1 MENIFDITTTDFSLY
16 NAFCKQTRRT
26 FWTFLHHLA
35 QEEYIYST
43 HLTDFGPYKDSDPMD
58 YYVFSTGSEIVLL
71 FLENYTLKQEKID
84 KENGTFFG
92 LRLDDLVPVID
103 ATRFIKRRTDVVA
116 PEAKVQSILLSDR
129 ECFDDLMECMSD
141 IEFPFHV
148 IDNLRTLNKR
158 SIEVNEQYGEKGKS
172 VIDAILHCD
181 CIPPEEDKLTVK
193 KCFEEDDYDG
203 NDDDDDDDDYEEE
216 DDEEETQD
224 YEEDS
229 FDKDLDDFIKRMDER
244 SPYCGNTPSEENDY
258 DNDSEE
264 ENNEDDNEDSE
275 DDDEYD
281 FDKALQDF
289 LESSAEEDRRERNSP
304 FSISHSQIDQNE
316 NAKVNV
322 EILRLNQEPQLA
334 LLNLVGCDEIKRR
347 MDELLSL
354 GIYNNLMRKHFP
366 DSKQHDISLH
376 SIFYGRPGT
385 GKTTVCKIYGALLH
399 QAGVLSSGHVVVC
412 DRGTFIG
419 PLWGDEERA
428 LQKVLEIAK
437 GGVLMIDEAYLLG
450 GKSDRDPGRLVIQ
463 LLMNIL
469 ADESQRDIA
478 VVLCGYKEP
487 MKQLLA
493 VNPGLDSRFPNK
505 FEFPDFSVEDL
516 LRITLRRIDEYNYE
530 FTDQAWD
537 KYCDILRKAYQ
548 QRDPDTWGNAR
559 FVANQLDRIYIQ
571 HAARCV
577 HHIPKDISQMRTI
590 TADDIQPI
598 EVPKPKMRI
607 GF

>member
-1 MENIFDITTTDFSLY
+1 MENIFDLTTTDFSLY

-26 FWTFLHHLA
+26 FWTFLHTLA
-35 QEEYIYST
+35 QQEDIYST
-43 HLTDFGPYKDSDPMD
+43 YLADFGPYKDSPVD
-58 YYVFSTGSEIVLL
+58 YYVFSTGKEIVLL
-71 FLENYTLKQEKID
+71 FVEKYTLKQEKID
-84 KENGTFFG
+84 KAKGTFCSSCV
-92 LRLDDLVPVID
+92 DDLVPIID
-103 ATRFIKRRTDVVA
+103 VTRFVKRRVDVVA
-116 PEAKVQSILLSDR
+116 PGTKVQSIMLSDR
-129 ECFDDLMECMSD
+129 ECFDDLMEWMD
-141 IEFPFHV
+141 VEFPFHI

-158 SIEVNEQYGEKGKS
+158 HIEVNEQHGEEGKKLMDD
-172 VIDAILHCD
+172 VIHCD
-181 CIPPEEDKLTVK
+181 CILPEEDEITVR
-193 KCFEEDDYDG
+193 KCIEDGDDYDG
-203 NDDDDDDDDYEEE
+203 EDEEEDEDEDEEE
-216 DDEEETQD
+216 DDEEYSD
-224 YEEDS
+224 
-229 FDKDLDDFIKRMDER
+229 
-244 SPYCGNTPSEENDY
+244 
-258 DNDSEE
+258 EE
-264 ENNEDDNEDSE
+264 EQTPEE
-275 DDDEYD
+275 DDEYD

-316 NAKVNV
+316 NTHVNV

-334 LLNLVGCDEIKRR
+334 LLKLVGCDEIKRR

-412 DRGTFIG
+412 DRSTFIG

-469 ADESQRDIA
+469 ADESQRDLA

-516 LRITLRRIDEYNYE
+516 LRITLRRINEYNYE

-548 QRDPDTWGNAR
+548 QRDPETWGNAR

>member
-26 FWTFLHHLA
+26 FWTFLHTLA
-35 QEEYIYST
+35 QQEDIFST
-43 HLTDFGPYKDSDPMD
+43 HLTDFGPYKDTPVD
-58 YYVFSTGSEIVLL
+58 YYVFSTGKEIVLL
-71 FLENYTLKQEKID
+71 FVEKYTLKQEKID
-84 KENGTFFG
+84 KAKGTFCSSCV
-92 LRLDDLVPVID
+92 DDLVPIID
-103 ATRFIKRRTDVVA
+103 ATRFVKRRVDVVA
-116 PEAKVQSILLSDR
+116 PGTKVQSIMLSDR
-129 ECFDDLMECMSD
+129 ECFADLMEWMD
-141 IEFPFHV
+141 VEFPFRI

-158 SIEVNEQYGEKGKS
+158 SIEVNEQYGEEGKKLMYD
-172 VIDAILHCD
+172 VIHCD
-181 CIPPEEDKLTVK
+181 CILPEEDEITVR
-193 KCFEEDDYDG
+193 KCIEDGDDDDEEDDK
-203 NDDDDDDDDYEEE
+203 DDEEYYEEE
-216 DDEEETQD
+216 QTPEE
-224 YEEDS
+224 
-229 FDKDLDDFIKRMDER
+229 
-244 SPYCGNTPSEENDY
+244 
-258 DNDSEE
+258 
-264 ENNEDDNEDSE
+264 
-275 DDDEYD
+275 DDEYD

-289 LESSAEEDRRERNSP
+289 LERTAEDAKEERQSP

-354 GIYNNLMRKHFP
+354 GIYDNLMRKHFP

>member
-1 MENIFDITTTDFSLY
+1 M
-16 NAFCKQTRRT
+16 K
-26 FWTFLHHLA
+26 
-35 QEEYIYST
+35 
-43 HLTDFGPYKDSDPMD
+43 
-58 YYVFSTGSEIVLL
+58 
-71 FLENYTLKQEKID
+71 
-84 KENGTFFG
+84 
-92 LRLDDLVPVID
+92 
-103 ATRFIKRRTDVVA
+103 
-116 PEAKVQSILLSDR
+116 
-129 ECFDDLMECMSD
+129 
-141 IEFPFHV
+141 
-148 IDNLRTLNKR
+148 
-158 SIEVNEQYGEKGKS
+158 
-172 VIDAILHCD
+172 
-181 CIPPEEDKLTVK
+181 
-193 KCFEEDDYDG
+193 
-203 NDDDDDDDDYEEE
+203 
-216 DDEEETQD
+216 
-224 YEEDS
+224 
-229 FDKDLDDFIKRMDER
+229 
-244 SPYCGNTPSEENDY
+244 SPYVHSDENRNKTPKEGE
-258 DNDSEE
+258 
-264 ENNEDDNEDSE
+264 
-275 DDDEYD
+275 DDEYD

-316 NAKVNV
+316 NTHVNV

-334 LLNLVGCDEIKRR
+334 LLKLVGCDEIKRR

-469 ADESQRDIA
+469 ADESQRDLA

-537 KYCDILRKAYQ
+537 KYCDILKKAYQ

-598 EVPKPKMRI
+598 EVPKPKMKI

>member
-1 MENIFDITTTDFSLY
+1 MNNIFDITTTDFSLY

-26 FWTFLHHLA
+26 FWTFLHTLA
-35 QEEYIYST
+35 QQEDIYSI
-43 HLTDFGPYKDSDPMD
+43 HLTDFGPYKDSPVD
-58 YYVFSTGSEIVLL
+58 YYVFSTGKEIVLL
-71 FLENYTLKQEKID
+71 FVEKYTLKQEKID
-84 KENGTFFG
+84 KAKGTFCSSCV
-92 LRLDDLVPVID
+92 DDLVPIID
-103 ATRFIKRRTDVVA
+103 ATRFVKRRVDVVA
-116 PEAKVQSILLSDR
+116 PGTKVQSIMLSDR
-129 ECFDDLMECMSD
+129 ECFDDLMEWMD
-141 IEFPFHV
+141 VEFPFRI

-158 SIEVNEQYGEKGKS
+158 SIEVNEQYGEEGKKLMDD
-172 VIDAILHCD
+172 VIHCD
-181 CIPPEEDKLTVK
+181 RILPEEDEITVR
-193 KCFEEDDYDG
+193 KCIEDGDDYDG
-203 NDDDDDDDDYEEE
+203 
-216 DDEEETQD
+216 DDEEEQTP
-224 YEEDS
+224 EEDEEYN
-229 FDKDLDDFIKRMDER
+229 FDNELDEFIKRMDEC
-244 SPYCGNTPSEENDY
+244 SPYCGPTSSEENND

-264 ENNEDDNEDSE
+264 DSNEEEDE
-275 DDDEYD
+275 EYD
-281 FDKALQDF
+281 FGQALQDF
-289 LESSAEEDRRERNSP
+289 LERSAEEDRKERQSP
-304 FSISHSQIDQNE
+304 FSTSHSDIEMNE
-316 NAKVNV
+316 NTHVNV

-334 LLNLVGCDEIKRR
+334 LLKLVGCDEIKRR

-428 LQKVLEIAK
+428 LREVLEIAK

-537 KYCDILRKAYQ
+537 KYCDILKKAYQ

>member
-1 MENIFDITTTDFSLY
+1 MENIFDLTTTDFSLY

-26 FWTFLHHLA
+26 FWTFLHTLA
-35 QEEYIYST
+35 QQEDIYST
-43 HLTDFGPYKDSDPMD
+43 YLADFGPYKDSPVD
-58 YYVFSTGSEIVLL
+58 YYVFSTGKEIVLL
-71 FLENYTLKQEKID
+71 FVEKYTLKQEKID
-84 KENGTFFG
+84 KAKGTFCSSCV
-92 LRLDDLVPVID
+92 DDLVPIID
-103 ATRFIKRRTDVVA
+103 ATRFVKRRVDVVA
-116 PEAKVQSILLSDR
+116 PGTKVQSIMLSDR
-129 ECFDDLMECMSD
+129 ECFADLMEWMD
-141 IEFPFHV
+141 VEFPFRI

-158 SIEVNEQYGEKGKS
+158 SIEVNEQHGEEGKKLMDD
-172 VIDAILHCD
+172 VIHCD
-181 CIPPEEDKLTVK
+181 RILPEEDEITVR
-193 KCFEEDDYDG
+193 KCIEDGDDDDEEDDK
-203 NDDDDDDDDYEEE
+203 DDEEYYEEE
-216 DDEEETQD
+216 EQTPEE
-224 YEEDS
+224 
-229 FDKDLDDFIKRMDER
+229 
-244 SPYCGNTPSEENDY
+244 
-258 DNDSEE
+258 
-264 ENNEDDNEDSE
+264 
-275 DDDEYD
+275 DDEYD

-289 LESSAEEDRRERNSP
+289 LERTAEDAKEERQSP
-304 FSISHSQIDQNE
+304 FSISHSDIELNE
-316 NAKVNV
+316 NTHVNV

-548 QRDPDTWGNAR
+548 QRDPETWGNAR

-571 HAARCV
+571 HAARTRNRPHCRRNRRYV
-577 HHIPKDISQMRTI
+577 SRKGRCG
-590 TADDIQPI
+590 
-598 EVPKPKMRI
+598 R
-607 GF
+607 

>member
-26 FWTFLHHLA
+26 FWTFLHTLA
-35 QEEYIYST
+35 QQEDIYST
-43 HLTDFGPYKDSDPMD
+43 HLTDFGPYKDSPVD
-58 YYVFSTGSEIVLL
+58 YYVFSTGKEIVLL
-71 FLENYTLKQEKID
+71 FVEKYTLKQEKID
-84 KENGTFFG
+84 KAKGTFCSSCV
-92 LRLDDLVPVID
+92 DDLVPIID
-103 ATRFIKRRTDVVA
+103 VTRFVKRRVDVVA
-116 PEAKVQSILLSDR
+116 PGTKVQSIMLSDR
-129 ECFDDLMECMSD
+129 ECFDDLMEWMD
-141 IEFPFHV
+141 VEFPFHI

-158 SIEVNEQYGEKGKS
+158 HIEVNEQHGEKGKKLMDD
-172 VIDAILHCD
+172 VIHCD
-181 CIPPEEDKLTVK
+181 CILPEEDEITVR
-193 KCFEEDDYDG
+193 KCIEDGDDYDG
-203 NDDDDDDDDYEEE
+203 EDEDED
-216 DDEEETQD
+216 DDEED
-224 YEEDS
+224 
-229 FDKDLDDFIKRMDER
+229 
-244 SPYCGNTPSEENDY
+244 
-258 DNDSEE
+258 EE
-264 ENNEDDNEDSE
+264 EYSDEEE
-275 DDDEYD
+275 QTPEEDDEYD

-289 LESSAEEDRRERNSP
+289 LESSAEEDRRERSSP

-366 DSKQHDISLH
+366 ESKQHDISLH

-493 VNPGLDSRFPNK
+493 LNPGLDSRFPNK

-537 KYCDILRKAYQ
+537 KYCDILKKAYQ
-548 QRDPDTWGNAR
+548 QRDPETWGNAR

-598 EVPKPKMRI
+598 EVPKPKMKI

>member
-1 MENIFDITTTDFSLY
+1 MENIFDLTTTDFSLY

-26 FWTFLHHLA
+26 FWTFLHTLA
-35 QEEYIYST
+35 QQEDIYST
-43 HLTDFGPYKDSDPMD
+43 HLTDFGPYKDSPVD
-58 YYVFSTGSEIVLL
+58 YYVFSNGKEIVLL
-71 FLENYTLKQEKID
+71 FVEKYTLKQEKID
-84 KENGTFFG
+84 KAKGTFCSSCV
-92 LRLDDLVPVID
+92 DDLVPIID
-103 ATRFIKRRTDVVA
+103 VTRFVKRRVDVVA
-116 PEAKVQSILLSDR
+116 PGTKVQSIMLSDR
-129 ECFDDLMECMSD
+129 ECFDDLMEWMD
-141 IEFPFHV
+141 VEFPFRI

-158 SIEVNEQYGEKGKS
+158 SIEVNEQHGEKGKKLMDD
-172 VIDAILHCD
+172 VIHCD
-181 CIPPEEDKLTVK
+181 CILPEEDEITVR
-193 KCFEEDDYDG
+193 KCIEDGDDYDG
-203 NDDDDDDDDYEEE
+203 E
-216 DDEEETQD
+216 DDEEY
-224 YEEDS
+224 YE
-229 FDKDLDDFIKRMDER
+229 K
-244 SPYCGNTPSEENDY
+244 
-258 DNDSEE
+258 EE
-264 ENNEDDNEDSE
+264 EQTPEE
-275 DDDEYD
+275 DDEYD

-289 LESSAEEDRRERNSP
+289 LESSAEEDRRERSSP

-598 EVPKPKMRI
+598 EVPKPKMKI

>member
-26 FWTFLHHLA
+26 FWTFLHTLA
-35 QEEYIYST
+35 QQEDIFST
-43 HLTDFGPYKDSDPMD
+43 HLTDFGPYKDTPVD
-58 YYVFSTGSEIVLL
+58 YYVFSTGKEIVLL
-71 FLENYTLKQEKID
+71 FVEKYTLKQEKID
-84 KENGTFFG
+84 KAKGTFCSSCV
-92 LRLDDLVPVID
+92 DDLVPIID
-103 ATRFIKRRTDVVA
+103 ATRFVKRRVDVVA
-116 PEAKVQSILLSDR
+116 PGTKVQSIMLSDR
-129 ECFDDLMECMSD
+129 ECFADLMEWMD
-141 IEFPFHV
+141 VEFPFRI

-158 SIEVNEQYGEKGKS
+158 SIEVNEQHGEEGKKLMYD
-172 VIDAILHCD
+172 VIHCD
-181 CIPPEEDKLTVK
+181 CILPEEDEITVR
-193 KCFEEDDYDG
+193 KCIEDGDDDDEEDDK
-203 NDDDDDDDDYEEE
+203 DDEEYYEEE
-216 DDEEETQD
+216 EEQTP
-224 YEEDS
+224 EE
-229 FDKDLDDFIKRMDER
+229 
-244 SPYCGNTPSEENDY
+244 
-258 DNDSEE
+258 
-264 ENNEDDNEDSE
+264 
-275 DDDEYD
+275 DDEYD

-289 LESSAEEDRRERNSP
+289 LERTAEDAKEERQSP

-322 EILRLNQEPQLA
+322 EILHLNQEPQLA

>member
-26 FWTFLHHLA
+26 FWTFLHTLA
-35 QEEYIYST
+35 QQEDIFST
-43 HLTDFGPYKDSDPMD
+43 HLTDFGPYKDTPVD
-58 YYVFSTGSEIVLL
+58 YYVFSTGKEIVLL
-71 FLENYTLKQEKID
+71 FVEKYTLKQEKID
-84 KENGTFFG
+84 KAKGTFCSSCV
-92 LRLDDLVPVID
+92 DDLVPIID
-103 ATRFIKRRTDVVA
+103 ATRFVKRRVDVVA
-116 PEAKVQSILLSDR
+116 PGTKVQSIMLSDR
-129 ECFDDLMECMSD
+129 ECFADLMEWMD
-141 IEFPFHV
+141 VEFPFHI

-158 SIEVNEQYGEKGKS
+158 SIEVNEQYGEEGKKLMYD
-172 VIDAILHCD
+172 VIHCD
-181 CIPPEEDKLTVK
+181 CILPEEDEITVR
-193 KCFEEDDYDG
+193 KCIEDGDDDDEEDDK
-203 NDDDDDDDDYEEE
+203 DDEEYYEEE
-216 DDEEETQD
+216 EEQTP
-224 YEEDS
+224 EE
-229 FDKDLDDFIKRMDER
+229 
-244 SPYCGNTPSEENDY
+244 
-258 DNDSEE
+258 
-264 ENNEDDNEDSE
+264 
-275 DDDEYD
+275 DDEYD

-289 LESSAEEDRRERNSP
+289 LERTAEEDRKERQSP
-304 FSISHSQIDQNE
+304 FSTSHSDIELNE
-316 NAKVNV
+316 NTHVNV

>member
-1 MENIFDITTTDFSLY
+1 MENIFDITTTDICLY
-16 NAFCKQTRRT
+16 NAFCKQNRRT

-35 QEEYIYST
+35 QQEDIYST
-43 HLTDFGPYKDSDPMD
+43 HLTDFGPYKDSDPVD
-58 YYVFSTGSEIVLL
+58 YYVFSNGKEIVLL
-71 FLENYTLKQEKID
+71 FQEKYTLKQEKID
-84 KENGTFFG
+84 KAKGTFCSS
-92 LRLDDLVPVID
+92 RVDDLVPIID
-103 ATRFIKRRTDVVA
+103 ATRFVKRRVDVVA
-116 PEAKVQSILLSDR
+116 PGTKVQSIMLSDR
-129 ECFDDLMECMSD
+129 ECFADLMECMED
-141 IEFPFHV
+141 IEFPFHI

-158 SIEVNEQYGEKGKS
+158 TIEVNEQHGEKGKS
-172 VIDAILHCD
+172 LMDAVIHCD
-181 CIPPEEDKLTVK
+181 SILPEEDDITVK
-193 KCFEEDDYDG
+193 KCIEEG
-203 NDDDDDDDDYEEE
+203 
-216 DDEEETQD
+216 DDEEEEEEKEEEAQD
-224 YEEDS
+224 DKEDN
-229 FDKDLDDFIKRMDER
+229 FDNELDEFIKRMDEC
-244 SPYCGNTPSEENDY
+244 SPYCSPTSSEENND
-258 DNDSEE
+258 DNDEKE
-264 ENNEDDNEDSE
+264 ENEDE
-275 DDDEYD
+275 DDDDYD
-281 FDKALQDF
+281 FDQALQDF
-289 LESSAEEDRRERNSP
+289 LERSAEEDRKERQSP
-304 FSISHSQIDQNE
+304 FSTSHSDIEMNE
-316 NAKVNV
+316 NTHVNV

-334 LLNLVGCDEIKRR
+334 LLKLVGCDEIKRR

-428 LQKVLEIAK
+428 LRKVLEIAK

-469 ADESQRDIA
+469 ADENQRDLA

-530 FTDQAWD
+530 FTDQAWE
-537 KYCDILRKAYQ
+537 KYCDILKKAYQ

-598 EVPKPKMRI
+598 EVPKPRMRI

>member
-1 MENIFDITTTDFSLY
+1 MENIFDLTTTDFSLY

-26 FWTFLHHLA
+26 FWTFLHTLA
-35 QEEYIYST
+35 QQEDIYST
-43 HLTDFGPYKDSDPMD
+43 YLADFGPYKDSPVD
-58 YYVFSTGSEIVLL
+58 YYVFSTGKEIVLL
-71 FLENYTLKQEKID
+71 FVEKYTLKQEKID
-84 KENGTFFG
+84 KAKGTFCSSCV
-92 LRLDDLVPVID
+92 DDLVPIID
-103 ATRFIKRRTDVVA
+103 VTRFVKRRVDVVA
-116 PEAKVQSILLSDR
+116 PGTKVQSIMLSDR
-129 ECFDDLMECMSD
+129 ECFDDLMEWMD
-141 IEFPFHV
+141 VEFPFHI

-158 SIEVNEQYGEKGKS
+158 HIEVNEQHGEEGKKLMDD
-172 VIDAILHCD
+172 VIHCD
-181 CIPPEEDKLTVK
+181 CILPEEDEITVR
-193 KCFEEDDYDG
+193 KCIEDGDDYDG
-203 NDDDDDDDDYEEE
+203 EDEEEDEDEDEEE
-216 DDEEETQD
+216 DDEEYSD
-224 YEEDS
+224 
-229 FDKDLDDFIKRMDER
+229 
-244 SPYCGNTPSEENDY
+244 
-258 DNDSEE
+258 EE
-264 ENNEDDNEDSE
+264 EQTPEE
-275 DDDEYD
+275 DDEYD

-316 NAKVNV
+316 NTHVNV

-354 GIYNNLMRKHFP
+354 GIYINLMRKHFP

-412 DRGTFIG
+412 DRSTFIG

-469 ADESQRDIA
+469 ADESQRDLA

-516 LRITLRRIDEYNYE
+516 LRITLRRINEYNYE

>member
-1 MENIFDITTTDFSLY
+1 MENIFDLTTTDFSLY

-26 FWTFLHHLA
+26 FWTFLHTLA
-35 QEEYIYST
+35 QQEDIYST
-43 HLTDFGPYKDSDPMD
+43 YLADFGPYKDSPVD
-58 YYVFSTGSEIVLL
+58 YYVFSTGKEIVLL
-71 FLENYTLKQEKID
+71 FVEKYTLKQEKID
-84 KENGTFFG
+84 KAKGTFCSSCV
-92 LRLDDLVPVID
+92 DDLVPIID
-103 ATRFIKRRTDVVA
+103 ATRYVKRRVDVVA

-129 ECFDDLMECMSD
+129 ECFDDLMEWMD
-141 IEFPFHV
+141 VEFPFHI

-158 SIEVNEQYGEKGKS
+158 HIEVNEQHGEEGKKLMDD
-172 VIDAILHCD
+172 VIHCD
-181 CIPPEEDKLTVK
+181 CILPEEDEITVR
-193 KCFEEDDYDG
+193 KCIEDGDDYDG
-203 NDDDDDDDDYEEE
+203 DDEDDEDEEE
-216 DDEEETQD
+216 DDEEYSD
-224 YEEDS
+224 
-229 FDKDLDDFIKRMDER
+229 
-244 SPYCGNTPSEENDY
+244 
-258 DNDSEE
+258 EE
-264 ENNEDDNEDSE
+264 EQTPEE
-275 DDDEYD
+275 DDEYD
-281 FDKALQDF
+281 FGKALQDF

-316 NAKVNV
+316 NTHVNV

-412 DRGTFIG
+412 DRSTFIG

-469 ADESQRDIA
+469 ADENQRDLA

-516 LRITLRRIDEYNYE
+516 LRITLRRINEYNYE
-530 FTDQAWD
+530 FTDKAWD

-548 QRDPDTWGNAR
+548 MRDPETWGNAR
-559 FVANQLDRIYIQ
+559 FVANQLNRIYIQ

>member
-1 MENIFDITTTDFSLY
+1 MENIFDLTTTDFSLY

-26 FWTFLHHLA
+26 FWTFLHTLA
-35 QEEYIYST
+35 QQEDIYST
-43 HLTDFGPYKDSDPMD
+43 YLADFGPYKDSPVD
-58 YYVFSTGSEIVLL
+58 YYVFSTGKEIVLL
-71 FLENYTLKQEKID
+71 FVEKYTLKQEKID
-84 KENGTFFG
+84 KAKGTFCSSCV
-92 LRLDDLVPVID
+92 DDLVPIID
-103 ATRFIKRRTDVVA
+103 VTRFVKRRVDVVA
-116 PEAKVQSILLSDR
+116 PGTKVQSIMLSDR
-129 ECFDDLMECMSD
+129 ECFDDLMEWMD
-141 IEFPFHV
+141 VEFPFHI

-158 SIEVNEQYGEKGKS
+158 HIEVNEQHGEEGKKLMDD
-172 VIDAILHCD
+172 VIHCD
-181 CIPPEEDKLTVK
+181 CILPEEDEITVR
-193 KCFEEDDYDG
+193 KCIEDGDDYDYDG
-203 NDDDDDDDDYEEE
+203 E
-216 DDEEETQD
+216 DDEEY
-224 YEEDS
+224 YE
-229 FDKDLDDFIKRMDER
+229 K
-244 SPYCGNTPSEENDY
+244 
-258 DNDSEE
+258 EE
-264 ENNEDDNEDSE
+264 EQTPEE
-275 DDDEYD
+275 DDEYD

-289 LESSAEEDRRERNSP
+289 LESSAEEDRRERSSP

-316 NAKVNV
+316 NTHVNV

-412 DRGTFIG
+412 DRSTFIG

-598 EVPKPKMRI
+598 EVPKPKMKI

>member
-1 MENIFDITTTDFSLY
+1 MENIFDLTTTDFSLY

-26 FWTFLHHLA
+26 FWTFLHTLA
-35 QEEYIYST
+35 QQEDIYST
-43 HLTDFGPYKDSDPMD
+43 YLADFGPYKDSPVD
-58 YYVFSTGSEIVLL
+58 YYVFSTGKEIVLL
-71 FLENYTLKQEKID
+71 FVEKYTLKQEKID
-84 KENGTFFG
+84 KAKGTFCSSCV
-92 LRLDDLVPVID
+92 DDLVPIID
-103 ATRFIKRRTDVVA
+103 VTRFVKRRVDVVA
-116 PEAKVQSILLSDR
+116 PGTKVQSIMLSDR
-129 ECFDDLMECMSD
+129 ECFDDLMEWMD
-141 IEFPFHV
+141 VEFPFHI

-158 SIEVNEQYGEKGKS
+158 SIEVNEQHGEEGKKLMDD
-172 VIDAILHCD
+172 VIHCD
-181 CIPPEEDKLTVK
+181 CILPEEDEITVR
-193 KCFEEDDYDG
+193 KCIEDGDDYDG
-203 NDDDDDDDDYEEE
+203 E
-216 DDEEETQD
+216 DEEEQTP
-224 YEEDS
+224 EE
-229 FDKDLDDFIKRMDER
+229 
-244 SPYCGNTPSEENDY
+244 
-258 DNDSEE
+258 
-264 ENNEDDNEDSE
+264 
-275 DDDEYD
+275 DDEYD
-281 FDKALQDF
+281 FGKALQDF

-316 NAKVNV
+316 NTHVNV

-366 DSKQHDISLH
+366 ESKQHDISLH

-469 ADESQRDIA
+469 ADENQRDLA

-598 EVPKPKMRI
+598 EVPKPKMKI

>member
-26 FWTFLHHLA
+26 FWTFLHTLA
-35 QEEYIYST
+35 QQEDIYST
-43 HLTDFGPYKDSDPMD
+43 HLTDFGPYKDSPVD
-58 YYVFSTGSEIVLL
+58 YYVFSNGKEIVLL
-71 FLENYTLKQEKID
+71 FVEKYTLKQEKID
-84 KENGTFFG
+84 KAKGTFCSSCV
-92 LRLDDLVPVID
+92 DDLVPIID
-103 ATRFIKRRTDVVA
+103 ATRFVKRRVDVVA
-116 PEAKVQSILLSDR
+116 PGTKVQSIMLSDR
-129 ECFDDLMECMSD
+129 ECFDDLMEWMD
-141 IEFPFHV
+141 VEFPFRI

-158 SIEVNEQYGEKGKS
+158 SIEVNEQHGEKGKKLMDD
-172 VIDAILHCD
+172 VIHCD
-181 CIPPEEDKLTVK
+181 CILPEEDEITVR
-193 KCFEEDDYDG
+193 KCIDDGDDYDG
-203 NDDDDDDDDYEEE
+203 EDEDEE
-216 DDEEETQD
+216 DDEEYSD
-224 YEEDS
+224 
-229 FDKDLDDFIKRMDER
+229 
-244 SPYCGNTPSEENDY
+244 
-258 DNDSEE
+258 EE
-264 ENNEDDNEDSE
+264 EEQTPEE
-275 DDDEYD
+275 DDEYD
-281 FDKALQDF
+281 FGKALQDF

-316 NAKVNV
+316 NTHVNV

-334 LLNLVGCDEIKRR
+334 LLDLVGCDEIKRR

-493 VNPGLDSRFPNK
+493 VNPGLESRFPNK

-516 LRITLRRIDEYNYE
+516 LRITLRRINEYNYE

-598 EVPKPKMRI
+598 EVPKPKMKI

>member
-1 MENIFDITTTDFSLY
+1 MENIFDLTTTDFSLY

-26 FWTFLHHLA
+26 FWTFLHTLA
-35 QEEYIYST
+35 QQEDIYST
-43 HLTDFGPYKDSDPMD
+43 YLADFGPYKDSPVD
-58 YYVFSTGSEIVLL
+58 YYVFSTGKEIVLL
-71 FLENYTLKQEKID
+71 FVEKYTLKQEKID
-84 KENGTFFG
+84 KAKGTFCSSCV
-92 LRLDDLVPVID
+92 DDLVPIID
-103 ATRFIKRRTDVVA
+103 VTRFVKRRVDVVA
-116 PEAKVQSILLSDR
+116 PGTKVQSIMLSDR
-129 ECFDDLMECMSD
+129 ECFDDLMEWMD
-141 IEFPFHV
+141 VEFPFHI

-158 SIEVNEQYGEKGKS
+158 HIEVNEQHGEEGKKLMDD
-172 VIDAILHCD
+172 VIHCD
-181 CIPPEEDKLTVK
+181 CILPEEDEITVR
-193 KCFEEDDYDG
+193 KCIEDGDDYDG
-203 NDDDDDDDDYEEE
+203 EDEEE
-216 DDEEETQD
+216 DEDEEEED
-224 YEEDS
+224 EEYSD
-229 FDKDLDDFIKRMDER
+229 
-244 SPYCGNTPSEENDY
+244 
-258 DNDSEE
+258 EE
-264 ENNEDDNEDSE
+264 EQTPEE
-275 DDDEYD
+275 DDEYD
-281 FDKALQDF
+281 FGKALQDF

-316 NAKVNV
+316 NTHVNV

-412 DRGTFIG
+412 DRSTFIG

-450 GKSDRDPGRLVIQ
+450 GKSERDPGRLVIQ

-598 EVPKPKMRI
+598 EVPKPKMKI

>member
-1 MENIFDITTTDFSLY
+1 MENIFDITTTDICLY
-16 NAFCKQTRRT
+16 NAFCKQNRRT

-35 QEEYIYST
+35 QQEDIYST
-43 HLTDFGPYKDSDPMD
+43 HLTDFGPYKDSDPVD
-58 YYVFSTGSEIVLL
+58 YYVFSNGKEIVLL
-71 FLENYTLKQEKID
+71 FQEKYTLKQEKID
-84 KENGTFFG
+84 KAKGTFCSS
-92 LRLDDLVPVID
+92 RVDDLVPIID
-103 ATRFIKRRTDVVA
+103 ATRFVKRRVDVVA
-116 PEAKVQSILLSDR
+116 PGTKVQSIMLSDR
-129 ECFDDLMECMSD
+129 ECFADLMECMED
-141 IEFPFHV
+141 IEFPFHI

-158 SIEVNEQYGEKGKS
+158 TIEVNEQHGEKGKS
-172 VIDAILHCD
+172 LMDAVIHCD
-181 CIPPEEDKLTVK
+181 SILPEEDDITVK
-193 KCFEEDDYDG
+193 KCIEEG
-203 NDDDDDDDDYEEE
+203 
-216 DDEEETQD
+216 DDEEEEEEKEEEAQD
-224 YEEDS
+224 DKEDN
-229 FDKDLDDFIKRMDER
+229 FDNELDEFIKRMDEC
-244 SPYCGNTPSEENDY
+244 SPYCGPTSSEENND
-258 DNDSEE
+258 DNDEKEE
-264 ENNEDDNEDSE
+264 NEDD
-275 DDDEYD
+275 DDYD
-281 FDKALQDF
+281 FDQALQDF
-289 LESSAEEDRRERNSP
+289 LERSAEEDRKERQSP
-304 FSISHSQIDQNE
+304 FSTSHSDIEMNE
-316 NAKVNV
+316 NTHVNV

-334 LLNLVGCDEIKRR
+334 LLKLVGCDEIKRR

-428 LQKVLEIAK
+428 LRKVLEIAK

-469 ADESQRDIA
+469 ADESQRDLA

-530 FTDQAWD
+530 FTDQAWE
-537 KYCDILRKAYQ
+537 KYCDILKKAYQ

-598 EVPKPKMRI
+598 EVPKPRMRI

>member
-1 MENIFDITTTDFSLY
+1 MENIFDLTTTDFSLY

-26 FWTFLHHLA
+26 FWTFLHTLA
-35 QEEYIYST
+35 QQEDIYST
-43 HLTDFGPYKDSDPMD
+43 YLADFGPYKDSPVD
-58 YYVFSTGSEIVLL
+58 YYVFSTGKEIVLL
-71 FLENYTLKQEKID
+71 FVEKYTLKQEKID
-84 KENGTFFG
+84 KAKGTFCSSCV
-92 LRLDDLVPVID
+92 DDLVPIID
-103 ATRFIKRRTDVVA
+103 VTRFVKRRVDVVA
-116 PEAKVQSILLSDR
+116 PGTKVQSIMLSDR
-129 ECFDDLMECMSD
+129 ECFDDLMEWMD
-141 IEFPFHV
+141 VEFPFHI

-158 SIEVNEQYGEKGKS
+158 HIEVNEQHGEEGKKLMDD
-172 VIDAILHCD
+172 VIHCD
-181 CIPPEEDKLTVK
+181 CILPEEDEITVR
-193 KCFEEDDYDG
+193 KCIEDGDDYDG
-203 NDDDDDDDDYEEE
+203 EDEEEDEDEDEEE
-216 DDEEETQD
+216 DDEEYSD
-224 YEEDS
+224 
-229 FDKDLDDFIKRMDER
+229 
-244 SPYCGNTPSEENDY
+244 
-258 DNDSEE
+258 EE
-264 ENNEDDNEDSE
+264 EQTPEE
-275 DDDEYD
+275 DDEYD

-316 NAKVNV
+316 NTHVNV

-334 LLNLVGCDEIKRR
+334 LLKLVGCDEIKRR

-412 DRGTFIG
+412 DRSTFIG

-469 ADESQRDIA
+469 ADESQRDLA

-516 LRITLRRIDEYNYE
+516 LRITLRRINEYNYE

>member
-43 HLTDFGPYKDSDPMD
+43 HLADFGPYKDSPVD
-58 YYVFSTGSEIVLL
+58 YYVFSTGKEIVLL
-71 FLENYTLKQEKID
+71 FVEKYTLKQEKID
-84 KENGTFFG
+84 KAKGTFCSSCV
-92 LRLDDLVPVID
+92 DDLVPIID
-103 ATRFIKRRTDVVA
+103 VTRLVKRRVDVVA
-116 PEAKVQSILLSDR
+116 PGTKVQSIMLSDR
-129 ECFDDLMECMSD
+129 ECFADLMEWMD
-141 IEFPFHV
+141 VEFPFRI

-158 SIEVNEQYGEKGKS
+158 SIEVNEQHGEKGKKLMDD
-172 VIDAILHCD
+172 VIHCD
-181 CIPPEEDKLTVK
+181 CILPEEDEITVR
-193 KCFEEDDYDG
+193 KCIEDGDDYDG
-203 NDDDDDDDDYEEE
+203 EDEYEDEDEDEEE
-216 DDEEETQD
+216 DDEEYSD
-224 YEEDS
+224 
-229 FDKDLDDFIKRMDER
+229 
-244 SPYCGNTPSEENDY
+244 
-258 DNDSEE
+258 EE
-264 ENNEDDNEDSE
+264 EQTPE

-316 NAKVNV
+316 NTHVNV

-469 ADESQRDIA
+469 ADESQRDLA

-493 VNPGLDSRFPNK
+493 VNPGLESRFPNK

-516 LRITLRRIDEYNYE
+516 LRITLRRINEYNYE

-548 QRDPDTWGNAR
+548 QRDPETWGNAR

-598 EVPKPKMRI
+598 EVPKPKMKI

>member
-26 FWTFLHHLA
+26 FWTFLHTLA
-35 QEEYIYST
+35 QQEDIYSA
-43 HLTDFGPYKDSDPMD
+43 HLTDFGPYKDSPVD
-58 YYVFSTGSEIVLL
+58 YYVFSNGKEIVLL
-71 FLENYTLKQEKID
+71 FVEKYTLKQEKID
-84 KENGTFFG
+84 KAKGTFCSSCV
-92 LRLDDLVPVID
+92 DDLVPIID
-103 ATRFIKRRTDVVA
+103 VTRFVKRRVDVVA
-116 PEAKVQSILLSDR
+116 PGTKVQSIMLSDR
-129 ECFDDLMECMSD
+129 ECFDDLMEWMD
-141 IEFPFHV
+141 VEFPFRI

-158 SIEVNEQYGEKGKS
+158 HIEVNEQHGEEGKKLMDN
-172 VIDAILHCD
+172 VIHCD
-181 CIPPEEDKLTVK
+181 CILPEEDEITVR
-193 KCFEEDDYDG
+193 KCIEDG
-203 NDDDDDDDDYEEE
+203 E
-216 DDEEETQD
+216 DDEED
-224 YEEDS
+224 ED
-229 FDKDLDDFIKRMDER
+229 DDDE
-244 SPYCGNTPSEENDY
+244 D
-258 DNDSEE
+258 EE
-264 ENNEDDNEDSE
+264 EEEYYE
-275 DDDEYD
+275 KEEEQTPEEDDEYD

-316 NAKVNV
+316 NTHVNV

-334 LLNLVGCDEIKRR
+334 LLDLVGCDEIKRR

-366 DSKQHDISLH
+366 ESKQHDISLH

-478 VVLCGYKEP
+478 IVLCGYKEP

>member
-26 FWTFLHHLA
+26 FGTFLHTLA
-35 QEEYIYST
+35 QQEDIYST
-43 HLTDFGPYKDSDPMD
+43 HLTDFGPYKDTPVD
-58 YYVFSTGSEIVLL
+58 YYVFSTGKEIVLL
-71 FLENYTLKQEKID
+71 FVEKYTLKQEKID
-84 KENGTFFG
+84 KAKGTFCSSCV
-92 LRLDDLVPVID
+92 DDLVPIID
-103 ATRFIKRRTDVVA
+103 ATRFVKRRVDVVA
-116 PEAKVQSILLSDR
+116 PGTKVQSIMLSDR
-129 ECFDDLMECMSD
+129 ECFADLMECMED
-141 IEFPFHV
+141 IEFPFHI
-148 IDNLRTLNKR
+148 IDNLRTLSKR
-158 SIEVNEQYGEKGKS
+158 SIEVNEQHGEKGKS
-172 VIDAILHCD
+172 LMDAVIHCD
-181 CIPPEEDKLTVK
+181 CILPEEDENTVMK
-193 KCFEEDDYDG
+193 SF
-203 NDDDDDDDDYEEE
+203 DDDDDEEDDK
-216 DDEEETQD
+216 DDEEEEEEEKEEEAQD
-224 YEEDS
+224 DKEDN
-229 FDKDLDDFIKRMDER
+229 FDNELDEFIKRMDEC
-244 SPYCGNTPSEENDY
+244 SPYCGPTSSEENND
-258 DNDSEE
+258 DNDEKEE
-264 ENNEDDNEDSE
+264 NEDDD
-275 DDDEYD
+275 YD
-281 FDKALQDF
+281 FDQALQDF
-289 LESSAEEDRRERNSP
+289 LERSAEEDRKERQSP
-304 FSISHSQIDQNE
+304 FSTSHSDIEMNE
-316 NAKVNV
+316 NTHVNV

-334 LLNLVGCDEIKRR
+334 LLKLVGCDEIKRR

-428 LQKVLEIAK
+428 LRKVLEIAK
-437 GGVLMIDEAYLLG
+437 GGVLMIDEAYLLN
-450 GKSDRDPGRLVIQ
+450 GKNERDPGKLVIQ

-530 FTDQAWD
+530 FTDQAWE
-537 KYCDILRKAYQ
+537 KYCDILKKAYQ

-577 HHIPKDISQMRTI
+577 HHIPKDISEMRTI
-590 TADDIQPI
+590 TADDIMPI
-598 EVPKPKMRI
+598 EVPKPKMKI

>member
-43 HLTDFGPYKDSDPMD
+43 YLTDFGPYKDSPVD
-58 YYVFSTGSEIVLL
+58 YYVFSTGKEIVLL
-71 FLENYTLKQEKID
+71 FVEKYTLKQEKID
-84 KENGTFFG
+84 KAKGTFCSSCV
-92 LRLDDLVPVID
+92 DDLVPIID
-103 ATRFIKRRTDVVA
+103 VTRFVKRRVDVVA
-116 PEAKVQSILLSDR
+116 PGTKVQSIMLSDR
-129 ECFDDLMECMSD
+129 ECFDDLMEWMD
-141 IEFPFHV
+141 VEFPFHI

-158 SIEVNEQYGEKGKS
+158 HIEVNEQHGEEGKKLMDD
-172 VIDAILHCD
+172 VIHCD
-181 CIPPEEDKLTVK
+181 CILPEEDEITVR
-193 KCFEEDDYDG
+193 KCIEDGDDYDG
-203 NDDDDDDDDYEEE
+203 EDEEE
-216 DDEEETQD
+216 DEDEEEND
-224 YEEDS
+224 EEYSD
-229 FDKDLDDFIKRMDER
+229 
-244 SPYCGNTPSEENDY
+244 
-258 DNDSEE
+258 EE
-264 ENNEDDNEDSE
+264 EHTPEE
-275 DDDEYD
+275 DDEYD

-316 NAKVNV
+316 NTHVNV

-469 ADESQRDIA
+469 ADENQRDLA

-548 QRDPDTWGNAR
+548 MRDPETWGNAR

>member
-26 FWTFLHHLA
+26 FGTFLHTLA
-35 QEEYIYST
+35 QQEDIYST
-43 HLTDFGPYKDSDPMD
+43 HLTDFGPYKDTPVD
-58 YYVFSTGSEIVLL
+58 YYVFSTGKEIVLL
-71 FLENYTLKQEKID
+71 FVEKYTLKQEKID
-84 KENGTFFG
+84 KAKGTFCSSCV
-92 LRLDDLVPVID
+92 DDLVPIID
-103 ATRFIKRRTDVVA
+103 ATRFVKRRVDVVA
-116 PEAKVQSILLSDR
+116 PGTKVQSIMLSDR
-129 ECFDDLMECMSD
+129 ECFADLMECMED
-141 IEFPFHV
+141 IEFPFHI
-148 IDNLRTLNKR
+148 IDNLRTLSKR
-158 SIEVNEQYGEKGKS
+158 SIEVNEQHGEKGKS
-172 VIDAILHCD
+172 LMDAVIHCD
-181 CIPPEEDKLTVK
+181 CILPEEDENTVMK
-193 KCFEEDDYDG
+193 SF
-203 NDDDDDDDDYEEE
+203 DDDDDEEDDK
-216 DDEEETQD
+216 DDEEEEEEEKEEEAQD
-224 YEEDS
+224 DKEDN
-229 FDKDLDDFIKRMDER
+229 FDNELDEFIKRMDEC
-244 SPYCGNTPSEENDY
+244 SPYCGPTSSEENND
-258 DNDSEE
+258 DNDEKEE
-264 ENNEDDNEDSE
+264 D
-275 DDDEYD
+275 YD
-281 FDKALQDF
+281 FDQALQDF
-289 LESSAEEDRRERNSP
+289 LERSAEEDRKERQSP
-304 FSISHSQIDQNE
+304 FSTSHSDIEMNE
-316 NAKVNV
+316 NTHVNV

-334 LLNLVGCDEIKRR
+334 LLKLVGCDEIKRR

-428 LQKVLEIAK
+428 LRKVLEIAK
-437 GGVLMIDEAYLLG
+437 GGVLMIDEAYLLN
-450 GKSDRDPGRLVIQ
+450 GKNERDPGKLVIQ

-530 FTDQAWD
+530 FTDQAWE
-537 KYCDILRKAYQ
+537 KYCDILKKAYQ

-577 HHIPKDISQMRTI
+577 HHIPKDISEMRTI
-590 TADDIQPI
+590 TADDIMPI
-598 EVPKPKMRI
+598 EVPKPKMKI

>member
-26 FWTFLHHLA
+26 FWTFLHTLA
-35 QEEYIYST
+35 QQEDIYST
-43 HLTDFGPYKDSDPMD
+43 HLTDFGPYKDTPVD
-58 YYVFSTGSEIVLL
+58 YYVFSTGKEIVLL
-71 FLENYTLKQEKID
+71 FVEKYTLKQEKID
-84 KENGTFFG
+84 KANGSFCSS
-92 LRLDDLVPVID
+92 RVDDLVPIID
-103 ATRFIKRRTDVVA
+103 ATRFIKRRVDVVA
-116 PEAKVQSILLSDR
+116 PGTKVQSIMLSDR
-129 ECFDDLMECMSD
+129 ECFADLMECMED
-141 IEFPFHV
+141 IEFPFHI
-148 IDNLRTLNKR
+148 IDNLRTLSKR
-158 SIEVNEQYGEKGKS
+158 SIEVNEQHGEKGKS
-172 VIDAILHCD
+172 LMDAVIHCD
-181 CIPPEEDKLTVK
+181 CILPEEDENTVMK
-193 KCFEEDDYDG
+193 SFDDDEEDDK
-203 NDDDDDDDDYEEE
+203 EEE
-216 DDEEETQD
+216 EEEEKEEEAQD
-224 YEEDS
+224 DKEDN
-229 FDKDLDDFIKRMDER
+229 FDNELDEFIKRMDEC
-244 SPYCGNTPSEENDY
+244 SPYCGPTSSEENND
-258 DNDSEE
+258 DNDEKEE
-264 ENNEDDNEDSE
+264 NEDD
-275 DDDEYD
+275 DDYD
-281 FDKALQDF
+281 FDQALQDF
-289 LESSAEEDRRERNSP
+289 LERSAEEDRKERQSP
-304 FSISHSQIDQNE
+304 FSTSHSDIEMNE
-316 NAKVNV
+316 NTHVNV

-334 LLNLVGCDEIKRR
+334 LLKLVGCDEIKRR

-428 LQKVLEIAK
+428 LRKVLEIAK
-437 GGVLMIDEAYLLG
+437 GGVLMIDEAYLLN
-450 GKSDRDPGRLVIQ
+450 GKNERDPGKLVIQ

-530 FTDQAWD
+530 FTDQAWE
-537 KYCDILRKAYQ
+537 KYCDILKKAYQ

-577 HHIPKDISQMRTI
+577 HHIPKDISEMRTI
-590 TADDIQPI
+590 TADDIMPI
-598 EVPKPKMRI
+598 EVPKPKMKI

>member
-26 FWTFLHHLA
+26 FWTFLHTLA
-35 QEEYIYST
+35 QQEDIYST
-43 HLTDFGPYKDSDPMD
+43 HLTDFGPYKDSPVD
-58 YYVFSTGSEIVLL
+58 YYVFSNGKEIVLL
-71 FLENYTLKQEKID
+71 FVEKYTLKQEKID
-84 KENGTFFG
+84 KAKGTFCSSCV
-92 LRLDDLVPVID
+92 DDLVPFID
-103 ATRFIKRRTDVVA
+103 VTRFVKRRVDVVA
-116 PEAKVQSILLSDR
+116 PGTKVQSIMLSDR
-129 ECFDDLMECMSD
+129 ECFDDLMEWMD
-141 IEFPFHV
+141 VEFPFRI

-158 SIEVNEQYGEKGKS
+158 HIEVNEQHGDEGKKLMDD
-172 VIDAILHCD
+172 VIHCD
-181 CIPPEEDKLTVK
+181 CILPEEDEITVR
-193 KCFEEDDYDG
+193 KCIEDGDDYDG
-203 NDDDDDDDDYEEE
+203 E
-216 DDEEETQD
+216 DDEED
-224 YEEDS
+224 ED
-229 FDKDLDDFIKRMDER
+229 DDDE
-244 SPYCGNTPSEENDY
+244 D
-258 DNDSEE
+258 EE
-264 ENNEDDNEDSE
+264 EEYYEKE
-275 DDDEYD
+275 EEQTPEEDDEYD

-289 LESSAEEDRRERNSP
+289 LESSAEEDRRERSSP

>member
-26 FWTFLHHLA
+26 FWTFLHTLA
-35 QEEYIYST
+35 QQEDIYST
-43 HLTDFGPYKDSDPMD
+43 HLTDFGPYKDSPVD
-58 YYVFSTGSEIVLL
+58 YYVFSNGKEIVLL
-71 FLENYTLKQEKID
+71 FVEKYTLKQEKID
-84 KENGTFFG
+84 KAKGTFCSSCV
-92 LRLDDLVPVID
+92 DDLVPIID
-103 ATRFIKRRTDVVA
+103 VTRFVKRRVDVVA
-116 PEAKVQSILLSDR
+116 PGTKVQSIMLSDR
-129 ECFDDLMECMSD
+129 ECFDDLMEWMD
-141 IEFPFHV
+141 VEFPFRI

-158 SIEVNEQYGEKGKS
+158 SIEVNEQHGEKGKKLMDD
-172 VIDAILHCD
+172 VIHCD
-181 CIPPEEDKLTVK
+181 CILPEEDEITVR
-193 KCFEEDDYDG
+193 KCIEDG
-203 NDDDDDDDDYEEE
+203 DDDDEEYYEEE
-216 DDEEETQD
+216 QTPEE
-224 YEEDS
+224 
-229 FDKDLDDFIKRMDER
+229 
-244 SPYCGNTPSEENDY
+244 
-258 DNDSEE
+258 
-264 ENNEDDNEDSE
+264 
-275 DDDEYD
+275 DDEYD

-289 LESSAEEDRRERNSP
+289 LERTAEDAKEERQSP

-487 MKQLLA
+487 MKQLLT

>member
-1 MENIFDITTTDFSLY
+1 MNNIFDITIADFSLY
-16 NAFCKQTRRT
+16 DAFCKQTRRT
-26 FWTFLHHLA
+26 FWTFLHILSQ
-35 QEEYIYST
+35 QEDIYST
-43 HLTDFGPYKDSDPMD
+43 HLTDFGPYKDSTVD

-71 FLENYTLKQEKID
+71 FLEKYTLKQEKTD
-84 KENGTFFG
+84 KAKGTFC
-92 LRLDDLVPVID
+92 RSCVDDLVPIID
-103 ATRFIKRRTDVVA
+103 ATRYVKRRVDAVA
-116 PEAKVQSILLSDR
+116 PGTKVESIMLSDR
-129 ECFDDLMECMSD
+129 ECFADLMEWMD
-141 IEFPFHV
+141 NIEFPFHI

-158 SIEVNEQYGEKGKS
+158 TIEVNEQHGEKGKKLMDD
-172 VIDAILHCD
+172 VIHCD
-181 CIPPEEDKLTVK
+181 CILPEEDETTVK
-193 KCFEEDDYDG
+193 KCIEDGDDYDG
-203 NDDDDDDDDYEEE
+203 EDEDDDDE
-216 DDEEETQD
+216 
-224 YEEDS
+224 
-229 FDKDLDDFIKRMDER
+229 
-244 SPYCGNTPSEENDY
+244 
-258 DNDSEE
+258 
-264 ENNEDDNEDSE
+264 E
-275 DDDEYD
+275 DDDEGLEEEECEEDDDYD
-281 FDKALQDF
+281 FDKALNDF
-289 LESSAEEDRRERNSP
+289 IESAAEDARRERQSP

-316 NAKVNV
+316 NTHVNV
-322 EILRLNQEPQLA
+322 EILHCNQSPQLA
-334 LLNLVGCDEIKRR
+334 LQNLVGCDEIKRR

-399 QAGVLSSGHVVVC
+399 LAGVLSSGHVVVC

-419 PLWGDEERA
+419 PLWGDEERTMR
-428 LQKVLEIAK
+428 KVLELAK
-437 GGVLMIDEAYLLG
+437 GGVLMIDEAYLLH

-469 ADESQRDIA
+469 ADESQRNLA

-487 MKQLLA
+487 MKQLIA
-493 VNPGLDSRFPNK
+493 MNPGLDSRFPNK
-505 FEFPDFSVEDL
+505 FEFPDFNVEEL
-516 LRITLRRIDEYNYE
+516 LRITLRRIDEYGYE
-530 FTDQAWD
+530 FTDKAWD
-537 KYCDILRKAYQ
+537 KYCDILNKAYQ

-571 HAARCV
+571 HANRCV

>member
-26 FWTFLHHLA
+26 FWTFLHTLA
-35 QEEYIYST
+35 QQEDIYST
-43 HLTDFGPYKDSDPMD
+43 HLTDFGPYKDSPVD
-58 YYVFSTGSEIVLL
+58 YYVFSNGKEIVLL
-71 FLENYTLKQEKID
+71 FVEKYTLKQEKID
-84 KENGTFFG
+84 KAKGTFCSSCV
-92 LRLDDLVPVID
+92 DDLVPIID
-103 ATRFIKRRTDVVA
+103 VTRFVKRRVDVVA
-116 PEAKVQSILLSDR
+116 PGTKVQSIMLSDR
-129 ECFDDLMECMSD
+129 ECFDDLMEWMD
-141 IEFPFHV
+141 VEFPFRI

-158 SIEVNEQYGEKGKS
+158 SIEVNEQHGEEGKKLMDD
-172 VIDAILHCD
+172 VIHCD
-181 CIPPEEDKLTVK
+181 CILPEEDEITVR
-193 KCFEEDDYDG
+193 KCIEDGDDYDG
-203 NDDDDDDDDYEEE
+203 EDEDED
-216 DDEEETQD
+216 DDEEEY
-224 YEEDS
+224 YE
-229 FDKDLDDFIKRMDER
+229 K
-244 SPYCGNTPSEENDY
+244 
-258 DNDSEE
+258 EE
-264 ENNEDDNEDSE
+264 EQTPEE
-275 DDDEYD
+275 DDEYD

-289 LESSAEEDRRERNSP
+289 LESSAEEDRRERSSP

-469 ADESQRDIA
+469 ADENQRDLA

>member
-1 MENIFDITTTDFSLY
+1 MNNIFDITTTDFSLY

-26 FWTFLHHLA
+26 FWTFLHTLA
-35 QEEYIYST
+35 QQEDIYST
-43 HLTDFGPYKDSDPMD
+43 HLTDFGPYKDSPVD
-58 YYVFSTGSEIVLL
+58 YYVFSNGKEIVLL
-71 FLENYTLKQEKID
+71 FVEKYTLKQEKID
-84 KENGTFFG
+84 KAKGTFCSSCV
-92 LRLDDLVPVID
+92 DDLVPIID
-103 ATRFIKRRTDVVA
+103 ATRYVKRRVDVVA
-116 PEAKVQSILLSDR
+116 PGTKVESIMLSDR
-129 ECFDDLMECMSD
+129 ECFDDLMEWMD
-141 IEFPFHV
+141 VEFPFRI

-158 SIEVNEQYGEKGKS
+158 SIEVNEQHGEKGKKLMDD
-172 VIDAILHCD
+172 VIHCNCIL
-181 CIPPEEDKLTVK
+181 PEEDEITVR
-193 KCFEEDDYDG
+193 KCIDDGDDYDG
-203 NDDDDDDDDYEEE
+203 EDEDEDEE
-216 DDEEETQD
+216 DDEEYSD
-224 YEEDS
+224 
-229 FDKDLDDFIKRMDER
+229 
-244 SPYCGNTPSEENDY
+244 
-258 DNDSEE
+258 EE
-264 ENNEDDNEDSE
+264 EQTPEE
-275 DDDEYD
+275 DDEYD
-281 FDKALQDF
+281 FGKALQDF

-316 NAKVNV
+316 NTHVNV

>member
-1 MENIFDITTTDFSLY
+1 MENIFDLTTTDFSLY

-26 FWTFLHHLA
+26 FWTFLHTLA
-35 QEEYIYST
+35 QQEDIYST
-43 HLTDFGPYKDSDPMD
+43 YLADFGPYKDSPVD
-58 YYVFSTGSEIVLL
+58 YYVFSTGKEIVLL
-71 FLENYTLKQEKID
+71 FVEKYTLKQEKID
-84 KENGTFFG
+84 KAKGTFCSSCV
-92 LRLDDLVPVID
+92 DDLVPIID
-103 ATRFIKRRTDVVA
+103 VTRFVKRRVDVVA
-116 PEAKVQSILLSDR
+116 PGTKVQSIMLSDR
-129 ECFDDLMECMSD
+129 ECFDDLMEWMD
-141 IEFPFHV
+141 VEFPFHI

-158 SIEVNEQYGEKGKS
+158 SIEVNEQHGEEGKKLMDD
-172 VIDAILHCD
+172 VIHCD
-181 CIPPEEDKLTVK
+181 SILPEEDEITVR
-193 KCFEEDDYDG
+193 KCIEDGDDYDG
-203 NDDDDDDDDYEEE
+203 EDEEEDEDDDDEDEEYS
-216 DDEEETQD
+216 DEEEQTP
-224 YEEDS
+224 EE
-229 FDKDLDDFIKRMDER
+229 
-244 SPYCGNTPSEENDY
+244 
-258 DNDSEE
+258 
-264 ENNEDDNEDSE
+264 
-275 DDDEYD
+275 DDEYD
-281 FDKALQDF
+281 FGKALQDF

-316 NAKVNV
+316 NTHVNV
-322 EILRLNQEPQLA
+322 EILRLHQEPQLA
-334 LLNLVGCDEIKRR
+334 LLDLVGCDEIKRR

-366 DSKQHDISLH
+366 ESKQHDISLH

-469 ADESQRDIA
+469 ADENQRDLA

-493 VNPGLDSRFPNK
+493 LNPGLDSRFPNK

-537 KYCDILRKAYQ
+537 KYCDILKKAYQ

-598 EVPKPKMRI
+598 EVPKPKMKI

>member
-1 MENIFDITTTDFSLY
+1 MENIFDLTTTDFSLY

-26 FWTFLHHLA
+26 FWTFLHTLA
-35 QEEYIYST
+35 QQEDIYST
-43 HLTDFGPYKDSDPMD
+43 HLTDFGPYKDSPVD
-58 YYVFSTGSEIVLL
+58 YYVFSNGKEIVLL
-71 FLENYTLKQEKID
+71 FVEKYTLKQEKID
-84 KENGTFFG
+84 KAKGTFCSSCV
-92 LRLDDLVPVID
+92 DDLVPIID
-103 ATRFIKRRTDVVA
+103 VTRFVKRRVDVVA
-116 PEAKVQSILLSDR
+116 PGTKVQSIMLSDR
-129 ECFDDLMECMSD
+129 ECFDDLMEWMD
-141 IEFPFHV
+141 VEFPFRI

-158 SIEVNEQYGEKGKS
+158 SIEVNEQHGEKGKKLMDD
-172 VIDAILHCD
+172 VIHCD
-181 CIPPEEDKLTVK
+181 CILPEEDEITVR
-193 KCFEEDDYDG
+193 KCIEDGDDYDG
-203 NDDDDDDDDYEEE
+203 E
-216 DDEEETQD
+216 DDEEY
-224 YEEDS
+224 YE
-229 FDKDLDDFIKRMDER
+229 K
-244 SPYCGNTPSEENDY
+244 
-258 DNDSEE
+258 EE
-264 ENNEDDNEDSE
+264 EQTPEE
-275 DDDEYD
+275 DDEYD

-289 LESSAEEDRRERNSP
+289 LESSAEEDRRERSSP

-469 ADESQRDIA
+469 ADENQRDLA

-598 EVPKPKMRI
+598 EVPKPKMKI

>member
-1 MENIFDITTTDFSLY
+1 MENIFDLTTTDFSLY

-26 FWTFLHHLA
+26 FWTFLHTLA
-35 QEEYIYST
+35 QQEDIFST
-43 HLTDFGPYKDSDPMD
+43 HLTDFGPYKDTPVD
-58 YYVFSTGSEIVLL
+58 YYVFSTGKEIVLL
-71 FLENYTLKQEKID
+71 FVEKYTLKQEKID
-84 KENGTFFG
+84 KAKGTFCSSCV
-92 LRLDDLVPVID
+92 DDLVPIID
-103 ATRFIKRRTDVVA
+103 ATRFVKRRVDVVA
-116 PEAKVQSILLSDR
+116 PGTKVQSIMLSDR
-129 ECFDDLMECMSD
+129 ECFADLMEWMD
-141 IEFPFHV
+141 VEFPFHI

-158 SIEVNEQYGEKGKS
+158 SIEVNEQHGEEGKKLMDD
-172 VIDAILHCD
+172 VIHCD
-181 CIPPEEDKLTVK
+181 SILPEEDEITVR
-193 KCFEEDDYDG
+193 KCIEDGDDYDG
-203 NDDDDDDDDYEEE
+203 E
-216 DDEEETQD
+216 DEEEQTP
-224 YEEDS
+224 EE
-229 FDKDLDDFIKRMDER
+229 
-244 SPYCGNTPSEENDY
+244 
-258 DNDSEE
+258 
-264 ENNEDDNEDSE
+264 
-275 DDDEYD
+275 DDEYD

-289 LESSAEEDRRERNSP
+289 LESSAEEDRRERSSP

-437 GGVLMIDEAYLLG
+437 GGVLMIDEAYLLH

>member
-26 FWTFLHHLA
+26 FWTFLHTLA
-35 QEEYIYST
+35 QQEDIYST
-43 HLTDFGPYKDSDPMD
+43 YLADFGPYKDSPVD
-58 YYVFSTGSEIVLL
+58 YYVFSTGKEIVLL
-71 FLENYTLKQEKID
+71 FVEKYTLKQEKID
-84 KENGTFFG
+84 KAKGIFCSSCV
-92 LRLDDLVPVID
+92 DDLVPIID
-103 ATRFIKRRTDVVA
+103 VTRFVKRRVDVVA
-116 PEAKVQSILLSDR
+116 PGTKVQSIMLSDR
-129 ECFDDLMECMSD
+129 ECFADLMEWMD
-141 IEFPFHV
+141 VEFPFHI

-158 SIEVNEQYGEKGKS
+158 HIEVNEQHGEEGKKLMDD
-172 VIDAILHCD
+172 VIHCD
-181 CIPPEEDKLTVK
+181 CILPEEDEITVR
-193 KCFEEDDYDG
+193 KCIEDGDDYDG
-203 NDDDDDDDDYEEE
+203 EEDDE
-216 DDEEETQD
+216 DDEEE
-224 YEEDS
+224 
-229 FDKDLDDFIKRMDER
+229 
-244 SPYCGNTPSEENDY
+244 
-258 DNDSEE
+258 EE
-264 ENNEDDNEDSE
+264 EYSDEEE
-275 DDDEYD
+275 QTPEEDDEYD
-281 FDKALQDF
+281 FGKALQDF

-469 ADESQRDIA
+469 ADENQRDLA

-537 KYCDILRKAYQ
+537 KYCDILKKAYQ

-598 EVPKPKMRI
+598 EVPKPKMKI

>member
-26 FWTFLHHLA
+26 FWTFLHTLA
-35 QEEYIYST
+35 QQEDIYST
-43 HLTDFGPYKDSDPMD
+43 YLADFGPYKDSPVD
-58 YYVFSTGSEIVLL
+58 YYVFSTGKEIVLL
-71 FLENYTLKQEKID
+71 FVEKYTLKQEKID
-84 KENGTFFG
+84 KAKGTFCSSCV
-92 LRLDDLVPVID
+92 DDLVPIID
-103 ATRFIKRRTDVVA
+103 VTRFVKRRVDVVA
-116 PEAKVQSILLSDR
+116 PGTKVQSIMLSDR
-129 ECFDDLMECMSD
+129 ECFDDLMEWMD
-141 IEFPFHV
+141 VEFPFRI

-158 SIEVNEQYGEKGKS
+158 HIEVNEQHGEEGKKLMDD
-172 VIDAILHCD
+172 VIHCD
-181 CIPPEEDKLTVK
+181 CILPEEDEITVR
-193 KCFEEDDYDG
+193 KCIEDGDDYDG
-203 NDDDDDDDDYEEE
+203 EDEEE
-216 DDEEETQD
+216 DEDEEDEDEEEYSD
-224 YEEDS
+224 
-229 FDKDLDDFIKRMDER
+229 
-244 SPYCGNTPSEENDY
+244 
-258 DNDSEE
+258 EE
-264 ENNEDDNEDSE
+264 EQTPEE
-275 DDDEYD
+275 DDEYD
-281 FDKALQDF
+281 FGKALQDF

-316 NAKVNV
+316 NVHVNV

-366 DSKQHDISLH
+366 ESKQHDISLH

-469 ADESQRDIA
+469 ADENQRDLA

-493 VNPGLDSRFPNK
+493 LNPGLDSRFPNK

>member
-1 MENIFDITTTDFSLY
+1 MENIFDLTTTDFSLY

-26 FWTFLHHLA
+26 FWTFLHTLA
-35 QEEYIYST
+35 QQEDIYST
-43 HLTDFGPYKDSDPMD
+43 YLADFGPYKDSPVD
-58 YYVFSTGSEIVLL
+58 YYVFSTGKEIVLL
-71 FLENYTLKQEKID
+71 FVEKYTLKQEKID
-84 KENGTFFG
+84 KAKGTFCSSCV
-92 LRLDDLVPVID
+92 DDLVPIID
-103 ATRFIKRRTDVVA
+103 VTRFVKRRVDVVA
-116 PEAKVQSILLSDR
+116 PGTKVQSIMLSDR
-129 ECFDDLMECMSD
+129 ECFDDLMEWMD
-141 IEFPFHV
+141 VEFPFHI

-158 SIEVNEQYGEKGKS
+158 HIEVNEQHGEEGKKLMDD
-172 VIDAILHCD
+172 VIHCD
-181 CIPPEEDKLTVK
+181 CILPEEDEITVR
-193 KCFEEDDYDG
+193 KCIEDGDDYDG
-203 NDDDDDDDDYEEE
+203 EDEEEDEDEDEEE
-216 DDEEETQD
+216 DDEEYSD
-224 YEEDS
+224 
-229 FDKDLDDFIKRMDER
+229 
-244 SPYCGNTPSEENDY
+244 
-258 DNDSEE
+258 EE
-264 ENNEDDNEDSE
+264 EQTPEE
-275 DDDEYD
+275 DDEYD

-316 NAKVNV
+316 NTHVNV

-412 DRGTFIG
+412 DRSTFIG

-469 ADESQRDIA
+469 ADESQRDLA

-530 FTDQAWD
+530 FTDKAWD